1 MDQPEPAEPALIPRL
16 HDTLTVLRDAN
27 EGLLA
32 QLAQAHRSGA
42 ASSAHLGR
50 LGGPVPEKL
59 RKAATKNYPDELD
72 KISVALSMVD
82 PAGDGRF
89 RQQSDLYDPGYSSH

>member
-1 MDQPEPAEPALIPRL
+1 MDQPEPAEPALLPRL